1 MVDNYLY
8 SLVALSA
15 TDIIG
20 HQRFTKIKNTFPNIS
35 DFLDCNVND
44 QAHLLN
50 INSENQKKILLNMK
64 RNTDFILK
72 QCALK
77 NISLIS
83 IDDSLYPKSLREI
96 CDPPYLLY
104 SRGNFNPKIPL
115 IAVIGT
121 RNSTPDV
128 EKVNEYFC
136 ERFVHYGLGVVSGLA
151 KGHDVI
157 AAQSVLQNGGYTV
170 GVLGT
175 AIDHIYPKSSSRIF
189 HQLIDRGALISE
201 YPPGISSYKWRFPRR
216 NRIVSGMSQA
226 VCVIQAPEKSGTMI
240 TVEMAIEHKKDVYA
254 VPGNPLIPQNA
265 GSNLLID
272 RGAKI
277 ALNPQTIIDDVLR
290 SYPNIEVKQF
300 LTQTPT
306 ITPPKEIPNL
316 SPEEQKILSLI
327 SSTHTHI
334 DEISR
339 ELNIH
344 ISSLN
349 SILTMM
355 EIRGLIKQLPGQLYI
370 KVD

>member
-15 TDIIG
+15 TEIIG

-44 QAHLLN
+44 QAHLLG
-50 INSENQKKILLNMK
+50 IKSENQKKILLNMK
-64 RNTDFILK
+64 NNADKILK
-72 QCALK
+72 QCELQ

-96 CDPPYLLY
+96 VDPPYLLY

-128 EKVNEYFC
+128 EKVNVHFC
-136 ERFVHYGLGVVSGLA
+136 ERFVHYGIGVVSGLA
-151 KGHDVI
+151 KGHDAI

-170 GVLGT
+170 GILGT
-175 AIDHIYPKSSSRIF
+175 AIDNIYPKSSTRLF
-189 HQLIDRGALISE
+189 HQLIERGAIISE
-201 YPPGISSYKWRFPRR
+201 YPPKTVSYKWRFLRR

-226 VCVIQAPEKSGTMI
+226 VCVIQAPEKSGTMN
-240 TVEMAIEHKKDVYA
+240 TVKLATEQSKDVYA
-254 VPGNPLIPQNA
+254 VPGNPLNPQNA
-265 GSNLLID
+265 GPNLLID
-272 RGAKI
+272 KGVKI
-277 ALNPQTIIDDVLR
+277 ALSPQTIIEDVLR
-290 SYPNIEVKQF
+290 SHPNIEVKQF
-300 LTQTPT
+300 LAQTPT
-306 ITPPKEIPNL
+306 TAPPKEIPNL
-316 SPEEQKILSLI
+316 SPEEQKILSLVNT
-327 SSTHTHI
+327 THTHI